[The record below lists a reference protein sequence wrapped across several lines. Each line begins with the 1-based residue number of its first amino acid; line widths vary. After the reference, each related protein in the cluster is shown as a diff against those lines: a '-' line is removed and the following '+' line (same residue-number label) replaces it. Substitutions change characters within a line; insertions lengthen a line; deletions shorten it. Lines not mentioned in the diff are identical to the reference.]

1 MRRQRQTRLFDGG
14 LIFLIIVLSGAALT
28 DAKYPFDADAQA
40 ATERETL
47 AAGQEWIDRY
57 LYTPQA

>member
-1 MRRQRQTRLFDGG
+1 MRTFDFG
-14 LIFLIIVLSGAALT
+14 LIFLIVTLSGAALI
-28 DAKYPFDADAQA
+28 DAKYPTDADRQA
-40 ATERETL
+40 ATNRETL